1 MNRLRFHSSGRTDA
15 GAVRRLNEDAFLSR
29 PEIGLWVVADG
40 MGGHSHGDEASRMI
54 VDALALVRPP
64 DSGSGF
70 IQEVRSHLDAV
81 HQALQTKARVQGV
94 TIGATTVVLMIY
106 ADRFVCLWAGDSR
119 LYLLRNRQLW
129 QITRDHSYVQEL
141 IDSGALSPEAAQ
153 NHPQANV
160 ITRAVGAA
168 QPLDLDMERSAV
180 RDGDIFLL
188 CSDGLTKVVT
198 DGEIANLLDGMP
210 PEQATG
216 GLINLALG
224 RGAPDNVT
232 VVALACAAEDDLD
245 DDRTLPPGRISG
257 AWS

>member
-1 MNRLRFHSSGRTDA
+1 MNRLRFLSIGLTNA

-29 PEIGLWVVADG
+29 PEIGLWAVADG
-40 MGGHSHGDEASRMI
+40 MGGHSHGDEASRMV
-54 VDALALVRPP
+54 VDTLARVRPP

-70 IQEVRSHLDAV
+70 IQEVRSRLAAA
-81 HQALQTKARVQGV
+81 HQAIHDKAEQQGA
-94 TIGATTVVLMIY
+94 TIGATAVVLMIY

-141 IDSGALSPEAAQ
+141 VDSGALSPEAAL

-160 ITRAVGAA
+160 ITRAIGAA
-168 QPLDLDMERSAV
+168 PELELDMERSAV
-180 RDGDIFLL
+180 RDGDVFLL

-198 DGEIANLLDGMP
+198 DAEIANLLDGLP
-210 PEQATG
+210 PDQAAAS
-216 GLINLALG
+216 LINLALG

-232 VVALACAAEDDLD
+232 VVALACAD
-245 DDRTLPPGRISG
+245 DDDVTVPPGRISG
-257 AWS
+257 VQP